1 VLQSRKSEIGGGMA
15 DALWSRVD
23 RFIES
28 RLVPKDPVLAAVLAA
43 NRAAGLPPIDVS
55 PTQGQFL
62 TLLVR
67 IARAKAVLEIGTL
80 GGYSSICLAR
90 GLPVG
95 GRLVTLENEQ
105 RHADVATSN
114 IAKAGLSD
122 VVEVRLGQAIDSLQ
136 ALWADGVG
144 PFDLIFIDADKPN
157 NIAYIDW
164 ALKLSQPGS
173 VIVVDNV
180 VRDGEIVRAGV
191 LDYNAAGAR
200 DALERLGDATAFEA
214 TALQTVGV
222 KGYDGFAIA
231 MVR

>member
-1 VLQSRKSEIGGGMA
+1 MA

-28 RLVPKDPVLAAVLAA
+28 RLLPDDPVLAAVLAA

-55 PTQGQFL
+55 PAQGQFL

-67 IARAKAVLEIGTL
+67 IARAKTVLEIGTL
-80 GGYSSICLAR
+80 GGYSTICLAR
-90 GLPVG
+90 GLPAG
-95 GRLVTLENEQ
+95 GRLVTLENEL
-105 RHADVATSN
+105 RHANVATSN
-114 IAKAGLSD
+114 IANAGLSD
-122 VVEVRLGQAIDSLQ
+122 VVEVRVGQALESLQ
-136 ALWADGVG
+136 ALFVETVG
-144 PFDLIFIDADKPN
+144 PFDLTFIDADKPN
-157 NIAYIDW
+157 NVAYIDW
-164 ALKLSQPGS
+164 ALKLSQSGS

-191 LDYNAAGAR
+191 LDFNAAGAR
-200 DALERLGDATAFEA
+200 DALERLADAKAFEA

-231 MVR
+231 RVR